1 MADRDMSDV
10 YPIDA
15 ARAADA
21 AAYRE
26 RGLDFLADE
35 GLLADEGCDDD
46 PTPVLDSSGDITAAG
61 QTWPT
66 NYQEWFEKGW
76 PLIGTGP

>member
-1 MADRDMSDV
+1 MADSDMADV

-21 AAYRE
+21 AAYKE

-35 GLLADEGCDDD
+35 GVEA
-46 PTPVLDSSGDITAAG
+46 PTPGDGEPVDPDDVITAAG
-61 QTWPT
+61 QTWPHD
-66 NYQEWFEKGW
+66 YQSWFEKGW
-76 PLIGTGP
+76 PLNGTGP